1 MSDRSV
7 SRRAAIVTG
16 GRRGIGRAIAYALAQ
31 AGFDLLINDIREDD
45 LAVETVAGLQARG
58 ARVEFVCGDIAQ
70 ADTHERIVDAV
81 YSRFGRL
88 DALVN
93 NAGVQVRKRGD
104 LLDVTPE
111 HFDEVLDINLRGTFF
126 LTQTV
131 ARRMLADGSGEQGRT
146 IVVLSSSNAH
156 LVSVEKGEYCIS
168 KCGLSMM
175 SKLFAL
181 RLARDGI
188 SVFEIQPGLIRT
200 DMTAEVRNMYGA
212 MIEQGL
218 SPVPRWGEPEDVA
231 RAVATLVSGLVP
243 FATGNAIS
251 IDGGLMIP
259 RL

>member
-1 MSDRSV
+1 MSNRSA

-16 GRRGIGRAIAYALAQ
+16 GRRGIGRAIAYALAEG
-31 AGFDLLINDIREDD
+31 GFDLVINDIREDE

-58 ARVEFVCGDIAQ
+58 ARVEFVCGDIARQ
-70 ADTHERIVDAV
+70 DTHQRIVDAT
-81 YSRFGRL
+81 YERFGRL

-111 HFDEVLDINLRGTFF
+111 RFDEVLNVNLRGTFF
-126 LTQTV
+126 LTQTA
-131 ARRMLADGSGEQGRT
+131 ARRMLADGSDAQGRS
-146 IVVLSSSNAH
+146 IVVVSSSNAR
-156 LVSVEKGEYCIS
+156 LVSAEKGEYCIS

-175 SKLFAL
+175 AKLFAL
-181 RLARDGI
+181 RLARAGI
-188 SVFEIQPGLIRT
+188 SVYEIQPGLIRT
-200 DMTAEVRNMYGA
+200 DMTAEVREMYGA